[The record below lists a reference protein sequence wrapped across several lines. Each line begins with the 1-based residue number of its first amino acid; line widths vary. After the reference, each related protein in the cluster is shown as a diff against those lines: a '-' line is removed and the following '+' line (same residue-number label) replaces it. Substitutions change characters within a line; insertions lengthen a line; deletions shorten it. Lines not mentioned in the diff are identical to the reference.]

1 MSGLTPLHPL
11 ADTFG
16 RFHQYLRVSVT
27 DRCNLRCQYCMP
39 ANGIPLVPKPDLLTF
54 EEITRLVG
62 WLAGVGVSKV
72 RITGGE
78 PTVRKGLP
86 DLLGQLHA
94 IPGIRTLAMTTN
106 GLLLG
111 QSLDAL
117 VSNGLT
123 QLNISLDALSPAVFR
138 EITRRDGVET
148 VLEVI
153 DRAQALKELEVKVNM
168 VVLRGVNDQ
177 EIPAMIS
184 HFSHRRVELRFI
196 EWMPFAGNDWKGD
209 LLVSKSDIL
218 DRVSALEPV
227 HPVGYSDGGSG
238 TADQFILPRSGLKIG
253 IISSMTDQFCST
265 CSRIRLTAE
274 GMFKSCLFEN
284 SELDLRTPLRAGATK
299 TDILNLISEKIKQK
313 KAAHG
318 GMHLIAQNPG
328 RSMVAIGG

>member
-1 MSGLTPLHPL
+1 MNGLTSLHPL

-27 DRCNLRCQYCMP
+27 DRCNLRCRYCMP
-39 ANGIPLVPKPDLLTF
+39 AEGIPLVPKPDLLTF
-54 EEITRLVG
+54 EEIIRLVS
-62 WLAGVGVSKV
+62 WLAEVGVSKI

-86 DLLGQLHA
+86 DLMGRLHS

-111 QSLDAL
+111 PDLDEL
-117 VSNGLT
+117 VGNGLS

-138 EITRRDGVET
+138 DITRRDGLED
-148 VLEVI
+148 VLRVI
-153 DRAQALKELEVKVNM
+153 DRAQARYELEVKVNM

-184 HFSHRRVELRFI
+184 HFSRRRVELRFI
-196 EWMPFAGNDWKGD
+196 EWMPFSGNEWTGD
-209 LLVSKSDIL
+209 LLVSKSEIL
-218 DRVSALEPV
+218 QRISQLTPIQ
-227 HPVGYSDGGSG
+227 PVGYSDAGTG
-238 TADQFILPRSGLKIG
+238 TADQFILPESGLRIG
-253 IISSMTDQFCST
+253 IISSMTDHFCST

-284 SELDLRTPLRAGATK
+284 SELDLRTPLRAGATR

-328 RSMVAIGG
+328 RPMVAIGG